1 MDEIQS
7 SSLGRATSFR
17 DSNIVDVGS
26 YDEVKAA
33 ISLGKWARGPW
44 SASDADEQGVKEE
57 TGVTIRCFPFKQPQG
72 TKPCLMTGGKP
83 AEEVA
88 IFAHIESCP
97 PSDIQMVSFGRGRL
111 PMIME
116 KEERYCFRW
125 YRQISQTTIRCGFLA

>member
-1 MDEIQS
+1 M
-7 SSLGRATSFR
+7 
-17 DSNIVDVGS
+17 DVGS

-111 PMIME
+111 PMVKFVMDSSSSL
-116 KEERYCFRW
+116 F
-125 YRQISQTTIRCGFLA
+125 